1 MTFTQE
7 TLGFRRKGISPFF
20 SCTYTCILSSTP
32 SSYPSRPPS
41 SVRGMLPYHP
51 YTCVHESVASVY
63 RLAPLHCLRMTTR
76 PVSYYALFEGMAAS
90 KPTSWLSSQS
100 HIILH
105 LAVFRDLSRRSGLF
119 PSRLRTLS
127 PAVSLPYVVY
137 RHSEFGWVW

>member
-7 TLGFRRKGISPFF
+7 SLGFRRTGISPVF

-32 SSYPSRPPS
+32 SSYLSRPPS
-41 SVRGMLPYHP
+41 SVCGMLPYQP
-51 YTCVHESVASVY
+51 YQKYDSVASVY

-105 LAVFRDLSRRSGLF
+105 LAVFRDLSQRSGLF

-127 PAVSLPYVVY
+127 PAVSLPYVVC